1 MKYLL
6 LFVLIVVV
14 CVFIV
19 VGCFFISFLI
29 AFIKQR
35 NDIAANG
42 GIKTIY
48 KILIDGLLEYS
59 SARIIQDTK
68 DVVTVGGTF
77 TDPIFN
83 RECGLWS
90 VILQPTFKTL
100 NVKYRARIYIGGGMT
115 SKQMWDFPINMPQ
128 EQILSVIKK
137 KADEF
142 EVYGVF
148 K

>member
-1 MKYLL
+1 MKYF
-6 LFVLIVVV
+6 FVFVIIAVA
-14 CVFIV
+14 
-19 VGCFFISFLI
+19 CFFISFLN

-48 KILIDGLLEYS
+48 KLLIDGLLEYS
-59 SARIIQDTK
+59 SARIIQDKK
-68 DVVTVGGTF
+68 DVVAIGGTF
-77 TDPIFN
+77 TDPVFD

-90 VILQPTFKTL
+90 VIIQPTFKTL
-100 NVKYRARIYIGGGMT
+100 NIKYQAHIDLGDGET
-115 SKQMWDFPINMPQ
+115 AKQMWDFPVNMPQ
-128 EQILSVIKK
+128 DEMLSVIKK

>member
-1 MKYLL
+1 MVW
-6 LFVLIVVV
+6 VL
-14 CVFIV
+14 VFIAV
-19 VGCFFISFLI
+19 IVAWVFIRFLMD
-29 AFIKQR
+29 FNRQR
-35 NDIAANG
+35 DVIAAKG

-48 KILIDGLLEYS
+48 KLLIDGLLEYR
-59 SARIIQDTK
+59 SARIIQDNK
-68 DVVTVGGTF
+68 DLVTIGGTF

-90 VILQPTFKTL
+90 VIIQPTFKLL
-100 NVKYRARIYIGGGMT
+100 NVKYQAHIDLGGGET
-115 SKQMWDFPINMPQ
+115 TKQMWDFPIDMPQ
-128 EQILSVIKK
+128 EEILSVIKK

>member
-1 MKYLL
+1 MAWIIV
-6 LFVLIVVV
+6 FVIIIVWI
-14 CVFIV
+14 FIR
-19 VGCFFISFLI
+19 FLMD
-29 AFIKQR
+29 FNKQR
-35 NDIAANG
+35 NVIAAKG

-48 KILIDGLLEYS
+48 KPLIDGLLEYR
-59 SARIIQDTK
+59 SARIIQDKK
-68 DVVTVGGTF
+68 DFVTIGGTF

-90 VILQPTFKTL
+90 VIIQPTFKLL
-100 NVKYRARIYIGGGMT
+100 NVKYQAHIDLGGGET
-115 SKQMWDFPINMPQ
+115 AKQMWDFPINMPQ
-128 EQILSVIKK
+128 EEILSIIKK